1 MKSMTG
7 FAKRQCNINGRTLSI
22 EIKTLNSKQIDAI
35 VKLPQSL
42 KEHELEIRSFI
53 NRLERGKIELVITEE
68 SDNRSESSLNVDLAT
83 NRYNELKKLTAT
95 LGCDVTDSSLLSMVM
110 QQPEIWEGDEDSVLS
125 DEEWQSM
132 ASEINAAIDVVDST
146 RKHEGEILK
155 MDFVKHIDLIEK
167 YLKEIPQYEQERIAT
182 AKERI
187 RTYLADAAVKNV
199 DENRFEQ
206 ELIYYLE
213 KLDIT
218 EEKVRLAKHIDYFR
232 DVMEHEESSGKKLGF
247 IAQEMGREINTTGSK
262 ANHVEIQ
269 RLVVAM
275 KDELE
280 KIKEQLGNIL

>member
-7 FAKRQCNINGRTLSI
+7 FAKKQKEIGGKIMTV
-22 EIKTLNSKQIDAI
+22 EIKTLNSKQMDAN
-35 VKLPQSL
+35 VKLPAEIR
-42 KEHELEIRSFI
+42 EHELEIRAMI
-53 NRLERGKIELVITEE
+53 NMFERGKIDFSISEE
-68 SDNRSESSLNVDLAT
+68 YKDGAARKLNGAAAAERLNDVKRFADGQGLNVDDGELLTLVLAQSDLWED
-83 NRYNELKKLTAT
+83 NSSEELSQEAWKELQG
-95 LGCDVTDSSLLSMVM
+95 LITDT
-110 QQPEIWEGDEDSVLS
+110 I
-125 DEEWQSM
+125 EEL
-132 ASEINAAIDVVDST
+132 DST

-155 MDFVKHIDLIEK
+155 EDFKKHVDLIER
-167 YLKEIPQYEQERIAT
+167 YLGEIPTYEQERIET

-187 RTYLADAAVKNV
+187 RSWLADAAVKEV

-218 EEKVRLAKHIDYFR
+218 EEKVRLAKHISYFR
-232 DVMEHEESSGKKLGF
+232 QVMEEEESSGKKLGF
-247 IAQEMGREINTTGSK
+247 IVQEMGREINTTGSK

-269 RLVVAM
+269 RRVVAM